1 MSYNHLCDQA
11 REVVCA
17 DARTRLRFAHSERW
31 IGYTRAVEAV
41 EHLEWLYDH
50 PPRSRMPNMLIC
62 APTNNGKTT
71 IAKRFLRRYP
81 SRPSDDGEHEIC
93 PVLFVDIPHTPDP
106 QRLYHAILATM
117 NIYLPSGRATSAY
130 EAETLRHLRRMQ
142 TRMLFLDDLQN
153 LLAGSIVRT
162 RQSLNLIRFIGN
174 ALQIPIVALGTQEAL
189 QVMQADPQ
197 TANRFEVFP
206 IPLWKLDDEY
216 LTLLDSF
223 EKLLP
228 LRMASGLS
236 DGPFAARVHTLSEG
250 FLGEIAAI
258 LLRAFRRAL
267 KDGQERIT
275 LDTLDAVRF
284 VPPSRRRVEAVQA
297 LVA

>member
-1 MSYNHLCDQA
+1 
-11 REVVCA
+11 
-17 DARTRLRFAHSERW
+17 
-31 IGYTRAVEAV
+31 
-41 EHLEWLYDH
+41 
-50 PPRSRMPNMLIC
+50 
-62 APTNNGKTT
+62 
-71 IAKRFLRRYP
+71 
-81 SRPSDDGEHEIC
+81 
-93 PVLFVDIPHTPDP
+93 
-106 QRLYHAILATM
+106 
-117 NIYLPSGRATSAY
+117 
-130 EAETLRHLRRMQ
+130 MQ